1 MTWTLAFEL
10 LAPSSFSFWLCFM
23 LQLSGVPS
31 RCSTLLK
38 FKNLNSTPKP
48 KMKWNSKAR
57 KTQPAAQVL
66 ATRRSQVQAA
76 LGSCDGVVLE
86 ATGWDTSKQWA
97 TQRSPDVAM
106 QHGVKNA
113 QAVKPPFGSI
123 WQVANIFSGD
133 VNIKTQ
139 VQSWTINNTHTPIKF
154 IKFCSLSH
162 APLRS
167 NSHAFGRCT
176 AIPPF
181 WSYGSCPSKGSSR
194 CFYILTFTLDLQVSR
209 CAHESATPRWSL

>member
-1 MTWTLAFEL
+1 
-10 LAPSSFSFWLCFM
+10 M

-76 LGSCDGVVLE
+76 LGSCDGVVWRHRVRYE
-86 ATGWDTSKQWA
+86 QTMSNTTVARRCHATRGE
-97 TQRSPDVAM
+97 
-106 QHGVKNA
+106 NA

-123 WQVANIFSGD
+123 WQVATSSLGMSILKLKCNHEQSITL
-133 VNIKTQ
+133 IRHQ
-139 VQSWTINNTHTPIKF
+139 VHQVLLALPRT
-154 IKFCSLSH
+154 
-162 APLRS
+162 APLQFARIWTLHRDSALLKLRFLPEQRVLEVFLHLNVHSRS
-167 NSHAFGRCT
+167 S
-176 AIPPF
+176 
-181 WSYGSCPSKGSSR
+181 SK
-194 CFYILTFTLDLQVSR
+194 
-209 CAHESATPRWSL
+209 